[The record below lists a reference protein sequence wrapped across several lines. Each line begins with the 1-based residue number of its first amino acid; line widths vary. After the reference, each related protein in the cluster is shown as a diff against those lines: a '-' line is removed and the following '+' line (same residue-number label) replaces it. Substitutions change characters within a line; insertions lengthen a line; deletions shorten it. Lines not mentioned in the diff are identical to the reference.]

1 MTSGTQEM
9 LAVFDVNGD
18 TTDASAS
25 ESEMPAW
32 AVRSAP
38 QSLAPS
44 PHIPTYRLT
53 HTHTHTYRQTHI
65 HIYIYTHTNIHTHT
79 YRRTD

>member
-1 MTSGTQEM
+1 M
-9 LAVFDVNGD
+9 LGVFDVNGD

-44 PHIPTYRLT
+44 PHIPTYSL
-53 HTHTHTYRQTHI
+53 THI
-65 HIYIYTHTNIHTHT
+65 HTHRHIPLSMTLIIPLFHSNSKLGHKTGEDFTAHEQ
-79 YRRTD
+79 